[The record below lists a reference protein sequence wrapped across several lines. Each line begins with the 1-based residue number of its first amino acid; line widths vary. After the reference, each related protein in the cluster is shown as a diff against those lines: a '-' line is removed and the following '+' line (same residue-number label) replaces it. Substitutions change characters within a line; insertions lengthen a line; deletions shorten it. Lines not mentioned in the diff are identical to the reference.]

1 MIVDYNSKNLVDT
14 SSEANLQI
22 ELIRWL
28 KSDQTDHWLFTAS
41 LGEFLDTDGTRI
53 KANKMGYVSGS
64 PDITIYNSNK
74 HHSGILIE
82 LKVAT
87 GFGDLS
93 KKQSDF
99 LTKAEQINPK
109 LLVIISNNLKE
120 LISTLTKYK
129 YNIPIDQTITE

>member
-1 MIVDYNSKNLVDT
+1 
-14 SSEANLQI
+14 
-22 ELIRWL
+22 
-28 KSDQTDHWLFTAS
+28 
-41 LGEFLDTDGTRI
+41 
-53 KANKMGYVSGS
+53 MGYVSGS